1 LESFTVVIKQ
11 RAMAVEDKE
20 ERRNALLDAAEEL
33 FLRHPDRIASVA
45 QVAEA
50 AGLAKGTVYLY
61 FPGKEEM
68 MLALHERH
76 VAGFFRELT
85 TVLEGPAT
93 LGFDEVF
100 AVTSKHLLRQPGY
113 LPLTS
118 RCFGLMDSEIPV
130 ESAIAFKVRVAQT
143 LAHAGEGLERHFPAL
158 GPGGGATLLQHSY
171 GMIVG
176 LWQLMHPN
184 ERLGKAMERPEMK
197 VLKRDYERE
206 IENAL
211 RALWAGSMANAAAA
225 PKRKSK

>member
-1 LESFTVVIKQ
+1 MVIKQ

-20 ERRNALLDAAEEL
+20 ERRSALLDAAEQL
-33 FLRHPDRIASVA
+33 FLKHPDRVANVA

-68 MLALHERH
+68 LLALHERH
-76 VAGFFRELT
+76 VAHFFSELMH
-85 TVLEGPAT
+85 VLESPGK

-100 AVTSKHLLRQPGY
+100 AVTSKHLLRAPGY

-118 RCFGLMDSEIPV
+118 RCFGLMDSEIPL

-143 LAHAGEGLERHFPAL
+143 LARAGEGLERHFPEL

-171 GMIVG
+171 GLIVG

-184 ERLGKAMERPEMK
+184 ERLGRAMERPEMK

-206 IENAL
+206 VEFAL
-211 RALWAGSMANAAAA
+211 RALWAGSMANATTS
-225 PKRKSK
+225 KRKAK

>member
-1 LESFTVVIKQ
+1 MVIKQ

-20 ERRNALLDAAEEL
+20 ERRNALLDAAEDL
-33 FLRHPDRIASVA
+33 FLEHPERIANVA

-76 VAGFFRELT
+76 MAHFFRELLNL
-85 TVLEGPAT
+85 LEGPAIA
-93 LGFDEVF
+93 GFEEVF
-100 AVTSKHLLRQPGY
+100 AVTSRHLLRAPGY

-118 RCFGLMDSEIPV
+118 RCFGLMDSEIPL
-130 ESAIAFKVRVAQT
+130 ESAIAFKVRIAQT
-143 LAHAGEGLERHFPAL
+143 LARAGEGLERHFPAL

-184 ERLGKAMERPEMK
+184 ERLGKALDRPEMK
-197 VLKRDYERE
+197 VLKRDYEHE
-206 IENAL
+206 IETAL
-211 RALWAGSMANAAAA
+211 RALWAGSMANATAS
-225 PKRKSK
+225 KRKPR